1 MSWVKNREEFKQAVL
16 SATRAI
22 SHNSNLESTSQ
33 TSSRP
38 PSLSHISLQNPPRS
52 SSQINSWRGEADFQA
67 FWHLYHKENPSLKM
81 PKIARDFFAE
91 LELSRVEMIGG
102 EAFPGAK
109 TNLSLFLNA
118 EAKKNIDN
126 KIPSINPLASNL
138 WLKKLNGDELQE
150 DSKNIVNAFLSAAP
164 KNIDKLGKRLIKA
177 QKSQEDFQL
186 IALELMKD
194 LDLMHEPQTNSDEE
208 SLGDESI
215 SEEQQAQDQDQ
226 DQEEFEQT
234 SEEQIIE
241 AQTEGI
247 ADEETDLIEEAQ
259 APIDSTSIDE
269 EIDLTRNFNE
279 DLDQTAYE
287 DYQIFTSQFD
297 EIINAIDLATPEE
310 TQRLRIQLDQLISPY
325 QTTIGKLANRLQRLL
340 QAQQNRSW
348 NYNLEE
354 GLLDTAQLH
363 RVITRP
369 GDPLSF
375 KQESESKFK
384 DTVVSLLI
392 DSSGSMRGRSMTLA
406 AICGDIIGSTLERCY
421 VKTELLGF
429 TTKHWKG
436 GDARKA
442 WVNQGSPSNPGRLN
456 DLRHIIFKS
465 ADDNFRKARKSFGI
479 MLREGLLKENVDGEA
494 LAWAHQRLSKRNEER
509 KILIVISDGAPV
521 DDSTLSTNHSNF
533 LDNHLRQIINMIQ
546 TQSNVE
552 LLAIGIGHDVTKYY
566 EKSITINRADE
577 LAEALLDKL
586 TELFND

>member
-1 MSWVKNREEFKQAVL
+1 MSWVKNREEFKQAAL
-16 SATRAI
+16 STARAV
-22 SHNSNLESTSQ
+22 SKNSGLESTSQ
-33 TSSRP
+33 ASSRP
-38 PSLSHISLQNPPRS
+38 PSSLQISLQYPPRS
-52 SSQINSWRGEADFQA
+52 SSQVDAWRGEADFQA
-67 FWHLYHKENPSLKM
+67 FWQAFHKEHASLKM
-81 PKIARDFFAE
+81 PKIARDFFTE
-91 LELSRVEMIGG
+91 LELCRVEMIGG
-102 EAFPGAK
+102 KKFPGAK
-109 TNLSLFLNA
+109 INLNA
-118 EAKKNIDN
+118 YLNTQAKKGIDN
-126 KIPSINPLASNL
+126 KVPPFNPLAANL
-138 WLKKLNGDELQE
+138 WLKELNGESLAE
-150 DSKNIVNAFLSAAP
+150 DSKNTVNAFLSSIP
-164 KNIDKLGKRLIKA
+164 ININKVGKKLIEA
-177 QKSQEDFQL
+177 QNSQEDFQS
-186 IALELMKD
+186 IALDLMKD
-194 LDLMHEPQTNSDEE
+194 LDLMHEPATQGDQESFEDQPSQENAQDSESQQPQTEEDVEEQTIESQAEGTADEE
-208 SLGDESI
+208 SEML
-215 SEEQQAQDQDQ
+215 EEVQA
-226 DQEEFEQT
+226 
-234 SEEQIIE
+234 S
-241 AQTEGI
+241 
-247 ADEETDLIEEAQ
+247 
-259 APIDSTSIDE
+259 IDSMSIDE
-269 EIDLTRNFNE
+269 EIDLTRNYNE
-279 DLDQTAYE
+279 DLDQTNCE
-287 DYQIFTSQFD
+287 DYKIFTSQFD
-297 EIINAIDLATPEE
+297 EVINAIELATPEE
-310 TQRLRIQLDQLISPY
+310 SQRLRLQLDQLIAPH

-436 GDARKA
+436 GESRKA

-465 ADDNFRKARKSFGI
+465 AEDNFRKARKSFGI

-533 LDNHLRQIINMIQ
+533 LDNHLRQIIHTIE

-566 EKSITINRADE
+566 DKSITINRAEE

>member
-1 MSWVKNREEFKQAVL
+1 MSWVKNREEFKQAAL
-16 SATRAI
+16 STARAV
-22 SHNSNLESTSQ
+22 SKNQNLESTSQ
-33 TSSRP
+33 ASTRP
-38 PSLSHISLQNPPRS
+38 PSSSQISLHYPPRS
-52 SSQINSWRGEADFQA
+52 SSQIDAWRGEGDFQA
-67 FWHLYHKENPSLKM
+67 FWHAFHKEYPSLKM
-81 PKIARDFFAE
+81 PKIARDFYAE
-91 LELSRVEMIGG
+91 LELSRVEMVGG
-102 EAFPGAK
+102 DKFPGAK
-109 TNLSLFLNA
+109 INLNA
-118 EAKKNIDN
+118 YLNTQAKKAIDN
-126 KIPSINPLASNL
+126 KVPPLNPLAVNL
-138 WLKKLNGDELQE
+138 WLKQLNGETLAE
-150 DSKNIVNAFLSAAP
+150 DSKNTVNAFLSSIP
-164 KNIDKLGKRLIKA
+164 IKIDDVGQKLIEA
-177 QKSQEDFQL
+177 QNSQEKFQS
-186 IALELMKD
+186 IAISLMKD
-194 LDLMHEPQTNSDEE
+194 LDLMHEPETEGGQE
-208 SLGDESI
+208 SLEDEPTP
-215 SEEQQAQDQDQ
+215 EEPQDSGE
-226 DQEEFEQT
+226 QEQEAEDDTQEQT
-234 SEEQIIE
+234 IE
-241 AQTEGI
+241 SQAEGV
-247 ADEETDLIEEAQ
+247 ADEDAEMLEETQ
-259 APIDSTSIDE
+259 ASIDSMSIDE

-287 DYQIFTSQFD
+287 DYKIFTTQFD
-297 EIINAIDLATPEE
+297 EVINAIELATPEE
-310 TQRLRIQLDQLISPY
+310 SQRLRIQLDQLIAPH

-436 GDARKA
+436 GDSRKA

-456 DLRHIIFKS
+456 DLRHIVFKA
-465 ADDNFRKARKSFGI
+465 ADENFRKARKSFGI

-494 LAWAHQRLSKRNEER
+494 LAWAHQRLTKRIEER

-533 LDNHLRQIINMIQ
+533 LDNHLRQIIASIE

-566 EKSITINRADE
+566 ERSITINRAED

>member
-16 SATRAI
+16 STTRAI
-22 SHNSNLESTSQ
+22 SNNSSLESTSQ
-33 TSSRP
+33 ASSRP
-38 PSLSHISLQNPPRS
+38 PSLSNISLQNPPRS
-52 SSQINSWRGEADFQA
+52 SSQISSWRGEADFQA
-67 FWHLYHKENPSLKM
+67 FWHLHHKENPSVKM
-81 PKIARDFFAE
+81 PKVARDFFAE
-91 LELSRVEMIGG
+91 LELSRVEIIGG
-102 EAFPGAK
+102 ETFPGAK
-109 TNLSLFLNA
+109 SNLSLFLNA

-138 WLKKLNGDELQE
+138 WLKKLNGDELHE
-150 DSKNIVNAFLSAAP
+150 ESKNLVSAFQAAAP
-164 KNIDKLGKRLIKA
+164 KNINEFGKRLIKA
-177 QKSQEDFQL
+177 RKSQENFQS
-186 IALELMKD
+186 IALELMKN
-194 LDLMHEPQTNSDEE
+194 LDLMHEPKTHTDEE
-208 SLGDESI
+208 SLGDEAI
-215 SEEQQAQDQDQ
+215 PEEQQAQNEDH
-226 DQEEFEQT
+226 EKYEQT

-241 AQTEGI
+241 AQAEGQI
-247 ADEETDLIEEAQ
+247 DEDTALLEEAQ

-279 DLDQTAYE
+279 DIDQTAYE
-287 DYQIFTSQFD
+287 NYKIFTSQFD

-310 TQRLRIQLDQLISPY
+310 AQRLRIQLDQLISPY

-369 GDPLSF
+369 GDSLSF

-566 EKSITINRADE
+566 EKSITINRAEE

-586 TELFND
+586 TELFNN

>member
-1 MSWVKNREEFKQAVL
+1 MSWVKNREEFKQAAL
-16 SATRAI
+16 STARAV
-22 SHNSNLESTSQ
+22 SKNSDLESTSQ
-33 TSSRP
+33 ASSRP
-38 PSLSHISLQNPPRS
+38 PSSLQISLQYPPRS
-52 SSQINSWRGEADFQA
+52 SSQVDAWRGEADFQVFWQA
-67 FWHLYHKENPSLKM
+67 FHKEHASLKM
-81 PKIARDFFAE
+81 PKIARDFFTE
-91 LELSRVEMIGG
+91 LELCRVEMIGG
-102 EAFPGAK
+102 KKFPGAK
-109 TNLSLFLNA
+109 INLNA
-118 EAKKNIDN
+118 YLNTQAKKGIDN
-126 KIPSINPLASNL
+126 KVPPFNPLAANL
-138 WLKKLNGDELQE
+138 WLKELNGESLAE
-150 DSKNIVNAFLSAAP
+150 DSKNTVNAFLSSIP
-164 KNIDKLGKRLIKA
+164 ININKVGKKLIEA
-177 QKSQEDFQL
+177 QNSQEDFQS
-186 IALELMKD
+186 IALDLMKD
-194 LDLMHEPQTNSDEE
+194 LDLMHEPATQGDQESFEDQPSQENAQDSESQQPQTEEDVEEQTIESQAEGTADEE
-208 SLGDESI
+208 SEML
-215 SEEQQAQDQDQ
+215 EEVQA
-226 DQEEFEQT
+226 
-234 SEEQIIE
+234 S
-241 AQTEGI
+241 
-247 ADEETDLIEEAQ
+247 
-259 APIDSTSIDE
+259 IDSMSIDE
-269 EIDLTRNFNE
+269 EIDLTRNYNE
-279 DLDQTAYE
+279 DLDQTNYE
-287 DYQIFTSQFD
+287 DYKIFTSQFD
-297 EIINAIDLATPEE
+297 EVINAIELATPEE
-310 TQRLRIQLDQLISPY
+310 SQRLRLQLDQLIAPH

-436 GDARKA
+436 GESRKA

-465 ADDNFRKARKSFGI
+465 AEDNFRKARKSFGI

-533 LDNHLRQIINMIQ
+533 LDNHLRQIIHTIES
-546 TQSNVE
+546 QSNVE

-566 EKSITINRADE
+566 DKSITINRAEE

>member
-1 MSWVKNREEFKQAVL
+1 MSWVKNREEFKQAAL
-16 SATRAI
+16 STARAV
-22 SHNSNLESTSQ
+22 SKNSDLESTSQ
-33 TSSRP
+33 ASSRP
-38 PSLSHISLQNPPRS
+38 PSSLQISLQYPPRS
-52 SSQINSWRGEADFQA
+52 SSQVDAWRGEGDFQA
-67 FWHLYHKENPSLKM
+67 FWQAFHKEHASLKM
-81 PKIARDFFAE
+81 PKVARDFFTE
-91 LELSRVEMIGG
+91 LELCRVEMIGG
-102 EAFPGAK
+102 KKFPGAK
-109 TNLSLFLNA
+109 INLNA
-118 EAKKNIDN
+118 YLNTQAKKGIDN
-126 KIPSINPLASNL
+126 KVPPFNPLAANL
-138 WLKKLNGDELQE
+138 WLKELNGESLAE
-150 DSKNIVNAFLSAAP
+150 DSKNTVNAFLSSIP
-164 KNIDKLGKRLIKA
+164 ININKVGKELIEA
-177 QKSQEDFQL
+177 QNSQEDFQS
-186 IALELMKD
+186 IALDLMKD
-194 LDLMHEPQTNSDEE
+194 LDLMHEPATQGDQESSEDQPSQENAQDSESQQPQTEEDVEEQTIESQAEGTADEE
-208 SLGDESI
+208 SEML
-215 SEEQQAQDQDQ
+215 EEVQA
-226 DQEEFEQT
+226 
-234 SEEQIIE
+234 S
-241 AQTEGI
+241 
-247 ADEETDLIEEAQ
+247 
-259 APIDSTSIDE
+259 IDSMSIDE
-269 EIDLTRNFNE
+269 EIDLTRNYNE
-279 DLDQTAYE
+279 DLDQTNYE
-287 DYQIFTSQFD
+287 DYKIFTSQFD
-297 EIINAIDLATPEE
+297 EVINAIELATPEE
-310 TQRLRIQLDQLISPY
+310 SQRLRLQLDQLIAPH

-436 GDARKA
+436 GESRKA

-465 ADDNFRKARKSFGI
+465 AEDNFRKARKSFGI

-533 LDNHLRQIINMIQ
+533 LDNHLRQIIHTIE

-566 EKSITINRADE
+566 DKSITINRAEE

>member
-67 FWHLYHKENPSLKM
+67 FWHLYHKENPSIKM

-138 WLKKLNGDELQE
+138 WLKKLNGDELHE

-234 SEEQIIE
+234 SEEQITE

-442 WVNQGSPSNPGRLN
+442 WINQGSTSNPGRLN

-566 EKSITINRADE
+566 EKSITINRAEE

>member
-1 MSWVKNREEFKQAVL
+1 MSWVKNREEFKQAAL
-16 SATRAI
+16 STARAVAK
-22 SHNSNLESTSQ
+22 NPDLESTSQ
-33 TSSRP
+33 ASSRP
-38 PSLSHISLQNPPRS
+38 PSSSQISLQYPPRS
-52 SSQINSWRGEADFQA
+52 SSQVDAWRGEGDFQA
-67 FWHLYHKENPSLKM
+67 FWQTFHKEYPSIKM

-102 EAFPGAK
+102 DKFPGAK
-109 TNLSLFLNA
+109 INLNA
-118 EAKKNIDN
+118 YLNTLAKKGIDN
-126 KIPSINPLASNL
+126 KVHPFNPLAANL
-138 WLKKLNGDELQE
+138 WLKQLNGESLPE
-150 DSKNIVNAFLSAAP
+150 DSKKTVTAFLSSIP
-164 KNIDKLGKRLIKA
+164 INVNNVGKELIKA
-177 QKSQEDFQL
+177 QNSQEDFQS
-186 IALELMKD
+186 IALSLMKD
-194 LDLMHEPQTNSDEE
+194 LDLMHEPETKGDQESFEE
-208 SLGDESI
+208 DPAPENPQDSNDQQPDTEEDI
-215 SEEQQAQDQDQ
+215 SE
-226 DQEEFEQT
+226 QT
-234 SEEQIIE
+234 IE
-241 AQTEGI
+241 SNAEGE
-247 ADEETDLIEEAQ
+247 ADEDSGMLEETQ

-279 DLDQTAYE
+279 DLDQTSYE
-287 DYQIFTSQFD
+287 DYKIFTSQFD
-297 EIINAIDLATPEE
+297 EVINAIELATPEE
-310 TQRLRIQLDQLISPY
+310 SQRLRLQLDQLIAPH

-436 GDARKA
+436 GDSRKA
-442 WVNQGSPSNPGRLN
+442 WVNQGSPLNPGRLN

-533 LDNHLRQIINMIQ
+533 LDNHLRQIINTIE

-566 EKSITINRADE
+566 SKSITINRAEE

>member
-1 MSWVKNREEFKQAVL
+1 MSWVKNREEFKQAAL
-16 SATRAI
+16 STARAV
-22 SHNSNLESTSQ
+22 SKNHNLESTSQ
-33 TSSRP
+33 ASSRP
-38 PSLSHISLQNPPRS
+38 PSSSQISLQYPPRS
-52 SSQINSWRGEADFQA
+52 SSQVDAWRGEVDFQS
-67 FWHLYHKENPSLKM
+67 FWHTFHNEYASLKM
-81 PKIARDFFAE
+81 PKIARDFFTE
-91 LELSRVEMIGG
+91 LELSRVEMVGG
-102 EAFPGAK
+102 DRFPGAK
-109 TNLSLFLNA
+109 INLNA
-118 EAKKNIDN
+118 YLNTQAKKGIDN
-126 KIPSINPLASNL
+126 KVPPFNPLAANL
-138 WLKKLNGDELQE
+138 WLKQLNGENLPE
-150 DSKNIVNAFLSAAP
+150 DSKKTVTAFLSSIP
-164 KNIDKLGKRLIKA
+164 VNIDDIGKQLIKA
-177 QKSQEDFQL
+177 QNSQEDFQS
-186 IALELMKD
+186 IALDLMKD
-194 LDLMHEPQTNSDEE
+194 LDLMHEPEINDDQE
-208 SLGDESI
+208 SLEDESTM
-215 SEEQQAQDQDQ
+215 EEPQDYDEQQ
-226 DQEEFEQT
+226 QETEEDSQNQT
-234 SEEQIIE
+234 MESKADGE
-241 AQTEGI
+241 ATE
-247 ADEETDLIEEAQ
+247 DTEMLEEAQ
-259 APIDSTSIDE
+259 APIDTMSIDE

-279 DLDQTAYE
+279 DLDHTSYE
-287 DYQIFTSQFD
+287 DYKIFTTQFD
-297 EIINAIDLATPEE
+297 EVINAIELATPEE
-310 TQRLRIQLDQLISPY
+310 SQRLRLQLDQLISPH

-354 GLLDTAQLH
+354 GLLDTSQLH

-533 LDNHLRQIINMIQ
+533 LDNHLRQIINTIEM
-546 TQSNVE
+546 QSNVE

-566 EKSITINRADE
+566 DKSITINRAEE

>member
-1 MSWVKNREEFKQAVL
+1 MSWVKNREEFKQAAL
-16 SATRAI
+16 STARAV
-22 SHNSNLESTSQ
+22 SKNHNLESTSQ
-33 TSSRP
+33 ASSRP
-38 PSLSHISLQNPPRS
+38 PSSSQISLQYPPRS
-52 SSQINSWRGEADFQA
+52 SSQVDAWRGEVDFQS
-67 FWHLYHKENPSLKM
+67 FWHTFHNEYASLKM
-81 PKIARDFFAE
+81 PKIARDFFTE
-91 LELSRVEMIGG
+91 LELSRVEMVGG
-102 EAFPGAK
+102 DRFPGAK
-109 TNLSLFLNA
+109 INLNA
-118 EAKKNIDN
+118 YLNTQAKKGIDN
-126 KIPSINPLASNL
+126 KVPPFNPLAANL
-138 WLKKLNGDELQE
+138 WLKQLNGENLPE
-150 DSKNIVNAFLSAAP
+150 DSKKTVTAFLSSIP
-164 KNIDKLGKRLIKA
+164 VNIDDIGKQLIKA
-177 QKSQEDFQL
+177 QNSQEDFQS
-186 IALELMKD
+186 IALDLMKD
-194 LDLMHEPQTNSDEE
+194 LDLMHEPEINDDQE
-208 SLGDESI
+208 SLEDESTM
-215 SEEQQAQDQDQ
+215 EEPQDYDEQQ
-226 DQEEFEQT
+226 QETEEDSQNQT
-234 SEEQIIE
+234 MESKADGE
-241 AQTEGI
+241 ATE
-247 ADEETDLIEEAQ
+247 DTEMLEEAQ
-259 APIDSTSIDE
+259 APIDAMSIEE

-287 DYQIFTSQFD
+287 DYKIFSTQFD
-297 EIINAIDLATPEE
+297 EVINAVELATPEE
-310 TQRLRIQLDQLISPY
+310 SQRLRMQLDQLIAPH

-456 DLRHIIFKS
+456 DLRHIVFKA
-465 ADDNFRKARKSFGI
+465 ADENFRKARKSFGI

-494 LAWAHQRLSKRNEER
+494 LAWAHQRLTKRNEER

-533 LDNHLRQIINMIQ
+533 LDNHLRQIIASIE

-566 EKSITINRADE
+566 ERSITINRAED

>member
-1 MSWVKNREEFKQAVL
+1 MSWVKNREEFKQAAL
-16 SATRAI
+16 STARAV
-22 SHNSNLESTSQ
+22 SRNQNLESTSQ
-33 TSSRP
+33 ASSRP
-38 PSLSHISLQNPPRS
+38 PSSSQLSLHYPPRS
-52 SSQINSWRGEADFQA
+52 SSQIDAWRGEADFQT
-67 FWHLYHKENPSLKM
+67 FWHTFHKEYASIKM
-81 PKIARDFFAE
+81 PKIARDFFTE
-91 LELSRVEMIGG
+91 LELSRVEMVGG
-102 EAFPGAK
+102 EKFPGAK
-109 TNLSLFLNA
+109 INLNA
-118 EAKKNIDN
+118 YLNTQAKKGIDN
-126 KIPSINPLASNL
+126 KVPPLNPLAVNL
-138 WLKKLNGDELQE
+138 WLKQLNGETLAE
-150 DSKNIVNAFLSAAP
+150 DSKNTVNAFLSSIP
-164 KNIDKLGKRLIKA
+164 IKIDDVGQKLIGA
-177 QKSQEDFQL
+177 QNSQEKFQS
-186 IALELMKD
+186 IAISLMKD
-194 LDLMHEPQTNSDEE
+194 LDLMHEPETEGGQE
-208 SLGDESI
+208 SLKDEPTPEEPQDSGEQEQEAADDTQEQSI
-215 SEEQQAQDQDQ
+215 ESQA
-226 DQEEFEQT
+226 
-234 SEEQIIE
+234 
-241 AQTEGI
+241 EGV
-247 ADEETDLIEEAQ
+247 ADEDTEMLEETQ
-259 APIDSTSIDE
+259 VSIDSMSIDE

-287 DYQIFTSQFD
+287 DYKIFTTQFD
-297 EIINAIDLATPEE
+297 EVVNAVELATPEE
-310 TQRLRIQLDQLISPY
+310 SQRLRMQLDQLIAPH

-436 GDARKA
+436 GDSRKA

-456 DLRHIIFKS
+456 DLRHIVFKA
-465 ADDNFRKARKSFGI
+465 ADENFRKARKSFGI

-494 LAWAHQRLSKRNEER
+494 LAWAHQRLTKRNEER

-533 LDNHLRQIINMIQ
+533 LDNHLRQIIASIE

-566 EKSITINRADE
+566 ERSITINRAED

>member
-1 MSWVKNREEFKQAVL
+1 MSWVKNREEFKQAAL
-16 SATRAI
+16 STARAV
-22 SHNSNLESTSQ
+22 SKNHNLESTSQ
-33 TSSRP
+33 ASSRP
-38 PSLSHISLQNPPRS
+38 PSSSQISLQYPPRS
-52 SSQINSWRGEADFQA
+52 SSQVDAWRGEVDFQS
-67 FWHLYHKENPSLKM
+67 FWHTFHNEYASLKM
-81 PKIARDFFAE
+81 PKIARDFFTE
-91 LELSRVEMIGG
+91 LELSRVEMVGG
-102 EAFPGAK
+102 DRFPGAK
-109 TNLSLFLNA
+109 INLNA
-118 EAKKNIDN
+118 YLNTQAKKGINN
-126 KIPSINPLASNL
+126 KVPPFNPLAANL
-138 WLKKLNGDELQE
+138 WLKQLNGENLPE
-150 DSKNIVNAFLSAAP
+150 DSKKTVTAFLSSIP
-164 KNIDKLGKRLIKA
+164 VNIDDIGKQLIKA
-177 QKSQEDFQL
+177 QNSQEDFQS
-186 IALELMKD
+186 IALDLMKD
-194 LDLMHEPQTNSDEE
+194 LDLMHEPEINDDQE
-208 SLGDESI
+208 SLEDESTM
-215 SEEQQAQDQDQ
+215 EEPQDYDEQQ
-226 DQEEFEQT
+226 QETEEDSQNQT
-234 SEEQIIE
+234 MESKADGE
-241 AQTEGI
+241 ATE
-247 ADEETDLIEEAQ
+247 DTEMLEEAQ
-259 APIDSTSIDE
+259 APIDAMSIDE

-279 DLDQTAYE
+279 DLDHTSYE
-287 DYQIFTSQFD
+287 DYKIFTTQFD
-297 EIINAIDLATPEE
+297 EVINAIELATPEE
-310 TQRLRIQLDQLISPY
+310 SQRLRLQLDQLISPH

-354 GLLDTAQLH
+354 GLLDTSQLH

-533 LDNHLRQIINMIQ
+533 LDNHLRQIINTIQ
-546 TQSNVE
+546 MQSNVE

-566 EKSITINRADE
+566 DKSITINRAEE

>member
-1 MSWVKNREEFKQAVL
+1 MSWIKDREEFKEAALSVVRAVTKDKEL
-16 SATRAI
+16 ASSA
-22 SHNSNLESTSQ
+22 Q
-33 TSSRP
+33 PSSRP
-38 PSLSHISLQNPPRS
+38 PSSSYIALTHPPRS
-52 SSQINSWRGEADFQA
+52 SGQISAWRGESDFQA
-67 FWHLYHKENPSLKM
+67 FWHAFHKAHEDLRM
-81 PKIARDFFAE
+81 PKLARDFFIE
-91 LELSRVEMIGG
+91 LELSRVELLGG
-102 EAFPGAK
+102 NSFPGAQL
-109 TNLSLFLNA
+109 NIQSFLDA
-118 EAKKNIDN
+118 EAKKSIDN
-126 KIPSINPLASNL
+126 KIPAMNSLAANL
-138 WLKKLNGDELQE
+138 WLKKISGHKLPPNSLKLVE
-150 DSKNIVNAFLSAAP
+150 AFLADAP
-164 KNIDKLGKRLIKA
+164 KIIDQVGKNLIA
-177 QKSQEDFQL
+177 VQESQENFQK
-186 IALELMKD
+186 IALKLLKDLELM
-194 LDLMHEPQTNSDEE
+194 HETSSQGEDAISEDSDSNPEE
-208 SLGDESI
+208 NPDKQEIEDESEVN
-215 SEEQQAQDQDQ
+215 SKT
-226 DQEEFEQT
+226 QT
-234 SEEQIIE
+234 IDSD
-241 AQTEGI
+241 AEGLPDDKTG
-247 ADEETDLIEEAQ
+247 ALEETQ

-269 EIDLTRNFNE
+269 EINLTRNFNE
-279 DLDQTAYE
+279 ELDQTEHE

-297 EIINAIDLATPEE
+297 EIVNAIELATAEE
-310 TQRLRIQLDQLISPY
+310 TQRLRQQLDQLIAPH

-348 NYNLEE
+348 QYNLEE

-436 GDARKA
+436 GESRKA
-442 WVNQGSPSNPGRLN
+442 WVNQGSPTGPGRLN

-465 ADDNFRKARKSFGI
+465 ADDNFRRARKSFGI

-494 LAWAHQRLSKRNEER
+494 LAWAHQRLSNRKEER

-533 LDNHLRQIINMIQ
+533 LDNHLRQIIHTIEN
-546 TQSNVE
+546 QSKVE

-566 EKSITINRADE
+566 EKSITINRAEE
-577 LAEALLDKL
+577 LAEALLEKL
-586 TELFND
+586 TELFNN

>member
-1 MSWVKNREEFKQAVL
+1 MSWVKNREEFKQAAL
-16 SATRAI
+16 STARAV
-22 SHNSNLESTSQ
+22 SKNSDLESTSQ
-33 TSSRP
+33 ASSRP
-38 PSLSHISLQNPPRS
+38 PSSLQISLQYPPRS
-52 SSQINSWRGEADFQA
+52 SSQVDAWRGEVDFQA
-67 FWHLYHKENPSLKM
+67 FWQAFHKEHASLKM
-81 PKIARDFFAE
+81 PKIARDFFTE
-91 LELSRVEMIGG
+91 LELCRVEMIGG
-102 EAFPGAK
+102 KKFPGAK
-109 TNLSLFLNA
+109 INLNA
-118 EAKKNIDN
+118 YLNTQAKKGIDN
-126 KIPSINPLASNL
+126 KVPPFNPLAANL
-138 WLKKLNGDELQE
+138 WLKELNGESLAE
-150 DSKNIVNAFLSAAP
+150 DSKNTVNAFLSSIP
-164 KNIDKLGKRLIKA
+164 ININKVGKELIEA
-177 QKSQEDFQL
+177 QNSQEDFQS
-186 IALELMKD
+186 IALDLMKD
-194 LDLMHEPQTNSDEE
+194 LDLMHEPATQGDQESFEDQPSQENAQDSESQQSQTEEDVEEQTIESQAEGTADEE
-208 SLGDESI
+208 SEMLDEV
-215 SEEQQAQDQDQ
+215 QA
-226 DQEEFEQT
+226 
-234 SEEQIIE
+234 S
-241 AQTEGI
+241 
-247 ADEETDLIEEAQ
+247 
-259 APIDSTSIDE
+259 IDSMSIDE
-269 EIDLTRNFNE
+269 EIDLTRNYNE
-279 DLDQTAYE
+279 DLDQTNYE
-287 DYQIFTSQFD
+287 DYKIFTSQFD
-297 EIINAIDLATPEE
+297 EVINAIELATPEE
-310 TQRLRIQLDQLISPY
+310 SQRLRLQLDQLIAPH
-325 QTTIGKLANRLQRLL
+325 QTTIGKLANRLKRLL

-436 GDARKA
+436 GESRKA

-465 ADDNFRKARKSFGI
+465 AEDNFRKARKSFGI

-533 LDNHLRQIINMIQ
+533 LDNHLRQIIHTIE

-566 EKSITINRADE
+566 DKSITINRAEE

>member
-1 MSWVKNREEFKQAVL
+1 MV
-16 SATRAI
+16 
-22 SHNSNLESTSQ
+22 
-33 TSSRP
+33 
-38 PSLSHISLQNPPRS
+38 
-52 SSQINSWRGEADFQA
+52 
-67 FWHLYHKENPSLKM
+67 
-81 PKIARDFFAE
+81 
-91 LELSRVEMIGG
+91 GG
-102 EAFPGAK
+102 NKFPGAK
-109 TNLSLFLNA
+109 INLNA
-118 EAKKNIDN
+118 YLNTQAKKGIDN
-126 KIPSINPLASNL
+126 QVPSLNPLAVNL
-138 WLKKLNGDELQE
+138 WLKQLNGERLLE
-150 DSKNIVNAFLSAAP
+150 DSKSIVNAFLSSIP
-164 KNIDKLGKRLIKA
+164 VNIEDVGKRLIAA
-177 QKSQEDFQL
+177 QNSQEDFQS
-186 IALELMKD
+186 IAIDLMRD
-194 LDLMHEPQTNSDEE
+194 LDLMHEPEIK
-208 SLGDESI
+208 GDQESI
-215 SEEQQAQDQDQ
+215 EDDPAPEDPQDSGEQQ
-226 DQEEFEQT
+226 QESEDDFQEQ
-234 SEEQIIE
+234 SMESKAEGE
-241 AQTEGI
+241 AGEGTEM
-247 ADEETDLIEEAQ
+247 LEEAQ
-259 APIDSTSIDE
+259 APIDSMSIDE

-279 DLDQTAYE
+279 DIDHTSYE
-287 DYQIFTSQFD
+287 DYKIFTTQFD
-297 EIINAIDLATPEE
+297 EVINAIELATPEE
-310 TQRLRIQLDQLISPY
+310 SQRLRIQLDQLIAPH

-340 QAQQNRSW
+340 QAQHNRSW

-354 GLLDTAQLH
+354 GLLDMAQLH

-384 DTVVSLLI
+384 DTIVSLLI

-436 GDARKA
+436 GDSRKA
-442 WVNQGSPSNPGRLN
+442 WVNQGSPPNPGRLN

-465 ADDNFRKARKSFGI
+465 ADENFRKARKSFGI

-533 LDNHLRQIINMIQ
+533 LDNHLRQIISSVE

-566 EKSITINRADE
+566 DKSITINRAEE